1 MKSNVLNSING
12 IGHERVIT
20 VNISN
25 ITERLLKSNF
35 MTIVQFTMGKRHL
48 DTDGRV
54 SQQIESILV
63 CSSLDNLGQGLGVPG
78 C

>member
-1 MKSNVLNSING
+1 
-12 IGHERVIT
+12 
-20 VNISN
+20 
-25 ITERLLKSNF
+25 

-63 CSSLDNLGQGLGVPG
+63 CSLDNIGQGLGAPG

>member
-25 ITERLLKSNF
+25 ITEWLLKSNF

-48 DTDGRV
+48 DTDGRRRGERREV
-54 SQQIESILV
+54 NKLNLLGIATTTT
-63 CSSLDNLGQGLGVPG
+63 SL
-78 C
+78 